1 MTLMLHLAP
10 AKERRHIEQAGIR
23 ARPALPSVRGVYAM
37 PVVPNN
43 FHTYQ
48 WMRELRKWRAVP
60 MIGVYVRIPDDAIV
74 LAGRY
79 NGEHAA
85 ITAAEAAGQLMRGG
99 DAALGY
105 EVIVPRHIPPS
116 AIQRIRP
123 LPRVVGWRHWPGAH
137 GRRPCGCPA
146 CVVRGQY
153 KARRLRAAYE
163 RAR

>member
-10 AKERRHIEQAGIR
+10 AKERRRIEQAGIR
-23 ARPALPSVRGVYAM
+23 THPALPGVSGVFAM
-37 PVVPNN
+37 PVVPNH
-43 FHTYQ
+43 FHTHQ

-60 MIGVYVRIPDDAIV
+60 MIGVYVRIPDDEIV
-74 LAGRY
+74 HAGRY
-79 NGEHAA
+79 NGQHQA
-85 ITAAEAAGQLMRGG
+85 ITAAQAAAGLLRGG

-105 EVIVPRHIPPS
+105 EVIVPHAIPPA
-116 AIQRIRP
+116 AIQRIRR
-123 LPRVVGWRHWPGAH
+123 LPRVIGWRHYPGAH

-163 RAR
+163 RGR